1 MPKQPDLSTSL
12 RKVAGSRPVQPSPA
26 VSPQAG
32 SSVPVPPSRA
42 GTVSM
47 TLHVPLEVRNQLKRL
62 ALDRRTTLHALC
74 GEAFNML
81 FAREGQPE
89 IAPTTPRRS
98 GAAV

>member
-12 RKVAGSRPVQPSPA
+12 RKAAGSRAAVPSPA
-26 VSPQAG
+26 VSPQT
-32 SSVPVPPSRA
+32 SSPVPPSRA

-89 IAPTTPRRS
+89 IAPATPRRGN
-98 GAAV
+98 GAMA